1 MMCII
6 GDSGND
12 TKVVDSEIGV
22 RVGLHGNLSFKS
34 LNMLIILVTWS
45 QNRLSEFFYS
55 FFFLLVL
62 YGIITLYTFPKYRN
76 SHYY

>member
-1 MMCII
+1 MMYIV
-6 GDSGND
+6 GESEND
-12 TKVVDSEIGV
+12 TKVDDSEIGV
-22 RVGLHGNLSFKS
+22 RVGLQGDLSLNS

-45 QNRLSEFFYS
+45 QNRLSEFFCS

-62 YGIITLYTFPKYRN
+62 SWNITLYTFPKYRN